1 MAKQIILTQNNFG
14 IPIELQF
21 VSNTNSPIDL
31 TDKTIEVAISYDGTV
46 IDVLQATISSYT
58 NGTAYILTTTKHTSN
73 VGLYTTFWSV
83 RDKYGYITAQS
94 DLYYYVKEEYNGA
107 SSTGQGKGTIEEKFD
122 KVNSSIETLVEE
134 NSGISTRVSDIE
146 TINTQLTNNIK
157 TINTRLTNNIKTI
170 NSQLDNK
177 VNKSDIETINSR
189 LDTIENEGTTVEV
202 IERVTKE
209 EIERQIADGTL
220 ANLSIADGSITKEKL
235 AEDIEFGVADGS
247 ITSEKLN
254 GSIFGVTYILQGVEK
269 TWLSYNFIKLKQRYS
284 NCKLGIKF
292 DYTPKNKIFFHI
304 STNKYNGE
312 SSNKFVLDMNVK
324 TTIDIEIELV
334 GEKDFDIIKLET
346 RSSGLESFDGTLE
359 NLNITIDG
367 NVVSYE
373 ILEPP
378 IGTCEKVFETDLS
391 IANKTYVNNNIN
403 KIAKDIA
410 LKSNIYDLT
419 TPVSINQA
427 DNLKLIFDE
436 DFLVGNAEF
445 NYNNC
450 TYGSS
455 DGMTMVAN
463 STIEYK
469 YDVAVDTFRQKFIV
483 KVLNANSIF
492 GITTSCGANFM
503 IDCANNKILS
513 TIKVDNNIKTTEF
526 DLEFNIELNKYYILE
541 VIKDGLTHNFTIY
554 DKSTG
559 KRTSCSKFVEYPWGV
574 GKVGFKCESGTV
586 QIINYKY
593 YQALFKNPLAI
604 FIGDSITEG
613 IGMGTYDISKRWC
626 SLIRDNY
633 FKGNALIF
641 GKGYDTSQGALTRL
655 TNLYRQGYSS
665 KYVFIMIGT
674 NECSDSKLVGWK
686 ENIVKIYNLIKS
698 NNALPIIITPP
709 LSRTNVNYVVQM
721 KEFIQEK
728 GWDTIRMDLALSVNN
743 DGITYDNQYYKDGT
757 HPNVQG
763 GQLMYERALFDLDM
777 IM

>member
-1 MAKQIILTQNNFG
+1 MPKENNKMQVDIDTLKKQNVNDLLSIK
-14 IPIELQF
+14 ELY
-21 VSNTNSPIDL
+21 
-31 TDKTIEVAISYDGTV
+31 K
-46 IDVLQATISSYT
+46 
-58 NGTAYILTTTKHTSN
+58 
-73 VGLYTTFWSV
+73 
-83 RDKYGYITAQS
+83 R
-94 DLYYYVKEEYNGA
+94 
-107 SSTGQGKGTIEEKFD
+107 IEELGEKITQIKYID
-122 KVNSSIETLVEE
+122 NTLVKKIKKEYEKLKEVILDE
-134 NSGISTRVSDIE
+134 NVLAKLTNDIE
-146 TINTQLTNNIK
+146 
-157 TINTRLTNNIKTI
+157 TI
-170 NSQLDNK
+170 NSQLDTIAQEIEKIKNINFGENELAK
-177 VNKSDIETINSR
+177 LTNDIKSINSR
-189 LDTIENEGTTVEV
+189 LDTIENKGTSVEV
-202 IERVTKE
+202 IERITKE

-269 TWLSYNFIKLKQRYS
+269 AWLTYNFIKLKQTYS

-292 DYTPKNKIFFHI
+292 DYTPKNKTFFKI
-304 STNKYNGE
+304 LTNKFNAE
-312 SSNKFVLDMNVK
+312 SSNKFDLVMNVK
-324 TTIDIEIELV
+324 TTIDVEIELK
-334 GEKDFDIIKLET
+334 GTNTFDIIKLET
-346 RSSGLESFDGTLE
+346 SSGELKSFDGTIE

-367 NVVSYE
+367 NVVGYE

-378 IGTCEKVFETDLS
+378 IGTCEKVIETDLS

-419 TPVSINQA
+419 TPVSINQS

-436 DFLVGNAEF
+436 DFLEGNAEF

-450 TYGSS
+450 TYGST

-463 STIEYK
+463 SKIEYK

-492 GITTSCGANFM
+492 GITTSAGANFM
-503 IDCANNKILS
+503 VDCSNNKILS
-513 TIKVDNNIKTTEF
+513 TIKVNDKTETTEV
-526 DLEFNIELNKYYILE
+526 DIDFNIEINNYYILE

-559 KRTSCSKFVEYPWGV
+559 KRSSCSKVVMYSWGV
-574 GKVGFKCESGTV
+574 GKVGFKCDTGSV
-586 QIINYKY
+586 KVLNYKY

-613 IGMGTYDISKRWC
+613 ISMGTYDISKRWC

-641 GKGYDTSQGALTRL
+641 GKGYDTSSGALTRL
-655 TNLYRQGYSS
+655 NNLYRQGYSS

-674 NECSDSKLVGWK
+674 NESGSDTALASWK
-686 ENIVKIYNLIKS
+686 ENIVKIYDLIIS
-698 NNALPIIITPP
+698 NNAIPIIITPP
-709 LSRTNVNYVVQM
+709 LSRTNVNYIVQM
-721 KEFIQEK
+721 KNFIQEK
-728 GWDTIRMDLALSVNN
+728 GWNTIRMDLALSVNN
-743 DGITYDNQYYKDGT
+743 DGITYDNQYYQDGT
-757 HPNVQG
+757 HPNVKG

>member
-1 MAKQIILTQNNFG
+1 MSNENNKVDINKHEIDIDTLFKQNVNDLLAIKELYRKLKELEEKIRQIKYIDNALVKKLKNEYENFKKLILDENLQ
-14 IPIELQF
+14 LQF
-21 VSNTNSPIDL
+21 
-31 TDKTIEVAISYDGTV
+31 KTLLKENNKV
-46 IDVLQATISSYT
+46 IDDFNARLD
-58 NGTAYILTTTKHTSN
+58 N
-73 VGLYTTFWSV
+73 
-83 RDKYGYITAQS
+83 
-94 DLYYYVKEEYNGA
+94 
-107 SSTGQGKGTIEEKFD
+107 
-122 KVNSSIETLVEE
+122 
-134 NSGISTRVSDIE
+134 DINE
-146 TINTQLTNNIK
+146 
-157 TINTRLTNNIKTI
+157 I
-170 NSQLDNK
+170 NSQLDNIA
-177 VNKSDIETINSR
+177 NK
-189 LDTIENEGTTVEV
+189 GTTVEV
-202 IERVTKE
+202 LERVTKE
-209 EIERQIADGTL
+209 EIERQIQDGTI
-220 ANLSIADGSITKEKL
+220 ANLTIEDGT
-235 AEDIEFGVADGS
+235 
-247 ITSEKLN
+247 ITSKKLN
-254 GSIFGVTYILQGVEK
+254 SSIFGVTYILTGVEK

-292 DYTPKNKIFFHI
+292 DYTPKNKIFFNI

-312 SSNKFVLDMNVK
+312 TSDKFDLDVNVK
-324 TTIDIEIELV
+324 TTIDVEIVLT

-346 RSSGLESFDGTLE
+346 RSSGLESFDGTIE
-359 NLNITIDG
+359 NLNIKIDG
-367 NVVSYE
+367 NVVDYE
-373 ILEPP
+373 ILDPP
-378 IGTCEKVFETDLS
+378 IGTCGKVFETDLS

-419 TPVSINQA
+419 TPVSINQI

-436 DFLVGNAEF
+436 DFLEDNAEF
-445 NYNNC
+445 DYNNC
-450 TYGSS
+450 TCGSS
-455 DGMTMVAN
+455 DGITMVAN
-463 STIEYK
+463 SNIEYK

-483 KVLNANSIF
+483 KVLNKNSIF
-492 GITTSCGANFM
+492 GITTGCNANFM

-513 TIKVDNNIKTTEF
+513 TIKDSDIITTEF
-526 DLEFNIELNKYYILE
+526 DLDFNIELNKYYILE

-559 KRTSCSKFVEYPWGV
+559 KRTSCSKFVEYSWGV

-655 TNLYRQGYSS
+655 TNLYRQGYTS

-674 NECSDSKLVGWK
+674 NECSDSKIVGWK
-686 ENIVKIYNLIKS
+686 ENIVKIYDLILS
-698 NNALPIIITPP
+698 NNAIPIILTPP
-709 LSRTNVNYVVQM
+709 ISRTNVKYIVQM
-721 KEFIQEK
+721 KNFIQEK
-728 GWDTIRMDLALSVNN
+728 GWNTIRMDLALSVNN
-743 DGITYDNQYYKDGT
+743 DGITYDNQYYTDGT
-757 HPNVQG
+757 HPNAQG